1 MLASTQDLHEKISEL
16 SNRVRDLEDALRD
29 SHRQLSGEQHPLLAE
44 DLLRIKAPLERES
57 NSDSPRGTNGI
68 KEEAGHDVVDS
79 FGSLSISHTGKQKF
93 YGHTANSWVSELGQ
107 SPSELIQG
115 LINVY
120 LWCMR
125 IDIGLH
131 VLVLPTSKHFTH
143 HIQVRRS
150 D

>member
-57 NSDSPRGTNGI
+57 NNDTPRGANGV

-93 YGHTANSWVSELGQ
+93 YGHTANSWVSDSGNLR
-107 SPSELIQG
+107 
-115 LINVY
+115 IN
-120 LWCMR
+120 
-125 IDIGLH
+125 
-131 VLVLPTSKHFTH
+131 S
-143 HIQVRRS
+143 QEN
-150 D
+150 